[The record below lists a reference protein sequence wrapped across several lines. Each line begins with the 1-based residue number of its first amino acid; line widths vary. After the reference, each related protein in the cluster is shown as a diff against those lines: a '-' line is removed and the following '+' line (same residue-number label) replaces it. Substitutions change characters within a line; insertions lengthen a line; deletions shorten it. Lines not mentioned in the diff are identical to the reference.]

1 MNNKKKKNNIKKNN
15 YKDLLKKPKN
25 NVIKLKT
32 SNESRNLIHTNK
44 LRISLIIIILIFA
57 LLIGRIGYLQFVQGD
72 YLKELTYNQ
81 QTINQIISPKRGNIY
96 DSTGKSLAISA
107 QVDTITINPTKLVKN
122 SDSETKD
129 YKEKIARRII

>member
-1 MNNKKKKNNIKKNN
+1 MNNKKKKKNSNKNN
-15 YKDLLKKPKN
+15 SKALVKKPKN